1 VLCLTYAQLLLSSFG
16 DALHSLRVHEPER
29 RRLSLRAKE
38 RGVGMGP
45 ADAKEKGRE
54 HTTDSCVCAHLVLC
68 QKRVKARN
76 ERRTHARVSGQRVV
90 VPIALPIRPHHLSE
104 T

>member
-54 HTTDSCVCAHLVLC
+54 HTTAPTYVSKNKIPACVRILFCVE
-68 QKRVKARN
+68 KAR
-76 ERRTHARVSGQRVV
+76 
-90 VPIALPIRPHHLSE
+90 
-104 T
+104 